1 MARFNPY
8 GLQLAGCRWSAD
20 WSLDGADLV
29 IRSAYG
35 SARRPLGRR
44 KPERLAEE
52 LLVEI
57 LAVYVSRPAFPPGR
71 PTR

>member
-20 WSLDGADLV
+20 WSLDGPDLV

-52 LLVEI
+52 LLAEV
-57 LAVYVSRPAFPPGR
+57 LRDYSRRRPAAA
-71 PTR
+71 